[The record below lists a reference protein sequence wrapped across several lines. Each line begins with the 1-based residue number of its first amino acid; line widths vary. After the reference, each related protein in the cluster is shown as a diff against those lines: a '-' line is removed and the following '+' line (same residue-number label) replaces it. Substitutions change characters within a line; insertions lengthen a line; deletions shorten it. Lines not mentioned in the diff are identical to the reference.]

1 MLEWMW
7 KFVLGGK
14 RGALNVYGN
23 CNNMQNYVYNKPVNI
38 YILIC
43 TYVYTHI
50 FIHIFPN
57 TLITPGSCC
66 SKKSVIDCR
75 NGNDIELI

>member
-1 MLEWMW
+1 MNVKICFGRE
-7 KFVLGGK
+7 K
-14 RGALNVYGN
+14 RALKVYGN

-50 FIHIFPN
+50 FKYIFTN
-57 TLITPGSCC
+57 TLITPRSCC

-75 NGNDIELI
+75 NGNEKELI